1 MARGASSV
9 VGLDIG
15 GEAIKAVQL
24 RKSGGGLRVVGR
36 PGYVPTPLGS
46 VSGGV
51 VVDEEAVSAALAEM
65 VADCGFTTHNVVA
78 SVGGNT
84 SVTVRVASMPRMSGR
99 ELADAMDY
107 ELDRQVPFPIDQ
119 VIYDYQIIESASGGG
134 EDEMSVLLAAAQ
146 EDMVNAH
153 VAAITGAR
161 LHPIHIDIEPL
172 ALSRALV
179 NVSTNGYSEQTV
191 AIAHIGASQTEISI
205 VRNGNLEFV
214 RAIPTAGDALTTAI
228 RQETGVEDAQAEQA
242 KRQFADTRDLASV
255 QSDEPEQVKQARQ
268 VIQDITSEPLFEL
281 TTELGRTVDFYR
293 RQHPGEEINCIMLAG
308 GSAVIPGLADFVGA
322 ETGVNAEVANPYQY
336 LIYDADQISESYL
349 RDVGPA
355 TAIAVGLAMRD
366 MLAE

>member
-1 MARGASSV
+1 MARSATNI

-24 RKSGGGLRVVGR
+24 HKTGEGLRVVGR
-36 PGYVPTPLGS
+36 PGYVPTPRGS

-51 VVDEEAVSAALAEM
+51 VVDEEAVSSILAEM
-65 VADCGFTTHNVVA
+65 VSDCGFTTKNVVA

-99 ELADAMDY
+99 ELGDAMDY

-119 VIYDYQIIESASGGG
+119 VIYDYQIIESSDGGE
-134 EDEMSVLLAAAQ
+134 EDEMNVLLAAAQ
-146 EDMVNAH
+146 EDMINAH
-153 VAAITGAR
+153 VAAIMGAR
-161 LHPIHIDIEPL
+161 LRPVHIDIEPL

-179 NVSTNGYSEQTV
+179 NVSANGYKQQTV

-205 VRNGNLEFV
+205 VRGGSLEFV
-214 RAIPTAGDALTTAI
+214 RAIPTAGEALTMAI
-228 RQETGVEDAQAEQA
+228 RQEMGVDDAQAEQA
-242 KRQFADTRDLASV
+242 KRQFGDARDLAGLA
-255 QSDEPEQVKQARQ
+255 SDEPEQMQEARQ
-268 VIQDITSEPLFEL
+268 AIQEIISEPLFEL

-293 RQHPGEEINCIMLAG
+293 RQHPGEEINCIVLSG
-308 GSAVIPGLADFVGA
+308 GSAVIPGLADFVVA

-336 LIYDADQISESYL
+336 LIYDADQLSEAYL
-349 RDVGPA
+349 YDVGPA
-355 TAIAVGLAMRD
+355 TAVAVGLAMRD